1 MRLNRLGFQS
11 FSRQSISSS
20 SLNEYGVPIYED
32 ECYADLVWSGERPPS
47 LWALDDEGM
56 VHDTLQQREQTPRE
70 FTSAM
75 RQGVPLVLESKGDLV
90 PWKYYA
96 EVIPVKYTGRR
107 AES

>member
-1 MRLNRLGFQS
+1 
-11 FSRQSISSS
+11 
-20 SLNEYGVPIYED
+20 
-32 ECYADLVWSGERPPS
+32 
-47 LWALDDEGM
+47 M

-96 EVIPVKYTGRR
+96 EIIPVKYTGKRPKAGR
-107 AES
+107 VLMDHDLDKVLEGWEGLRLQLGIPEVVRVELNDVELPLRNNVDLAHQRG

>member
-1 MRLNRLGFQS
+1 
-11 FSRQSISSS
+11 
-20 SLNEYGVPIYED
+20 
-32 ECYADLVWSGERPPS
+32 
-47 LWALDDEGM
+47 M

-96 EVIPVKYTGRR
+96 EIIPVKYTGKRPEAGRVLNAAQEQRRSGAPTRLNARPGGAVTMNMQKKSVIR
-107 AES
+107 AEWKPVRVSQTSNVA